1 MLITAG
7 WYKVLRTD
15 QNARQ
20 NEAKRGAV
28 IDGTAGYESAPVA
41 NPETRIFLAK
51 NQKLEL

>member
-28 IDGTAGYESAPVA
+28 IDGTAGYEPAPA
-41 NPETRIFLAK
+41 ATP
-51 NQKLEL
+51 